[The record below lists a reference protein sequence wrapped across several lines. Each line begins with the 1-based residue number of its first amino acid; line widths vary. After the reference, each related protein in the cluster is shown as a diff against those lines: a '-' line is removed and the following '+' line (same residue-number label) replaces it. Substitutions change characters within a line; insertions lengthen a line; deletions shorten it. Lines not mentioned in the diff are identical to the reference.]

1 MLGFQPGILTVT
13 MGAMGLKVTE
23 KDLFE
28 IIRRQSEQIDQLIA
42 QNKALQAENAR
53 LKKRIEELERRNR
66 KYAAPFS
73 RETRTADPKSPG
85 RRPGEGPFAYKSPP
99 TPQQVSGTLQV
110 ATPNTCPRCGFTG
123 PLIFT
128 RQDKAWVT
136 ELAPQNAVQVTEY
149 HVPVMAC
156 PQCHHA
162 VRGAW

>member
-1 MLGFQPGILTVT
+1 
-13 MGAMGLKVTE
+13 MGAMSSKVTE

-28 IIRRQSEQIDQLIA
+28 IIRRQAEQIDQLIA

-53 LKKRIEELERRNR
+53 LKRRIERAGAPGPGD
-66 KYAAPFS
+66 AAPFS
-73 RETRTADPKSPG
+73 RETRAAHPKSPG

-162 VRGAW
+162 APDISHSA